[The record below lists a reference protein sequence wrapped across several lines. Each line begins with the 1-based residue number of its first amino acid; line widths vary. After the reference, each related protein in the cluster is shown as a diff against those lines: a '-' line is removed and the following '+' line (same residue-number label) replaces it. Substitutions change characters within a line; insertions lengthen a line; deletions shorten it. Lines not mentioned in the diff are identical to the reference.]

1 MKILQPKYLVV
12 SIVLL
17 FLACESKGQQALEA
31 CGEIKTL
38 TIDAEYA
45 QMAGLPEIN
54 FELEYP
60 AEMEFTPALEGQKN
74 YNYAT
79 FVSRDSLGN
88 RKEMISIGYYTMEGT
103 DEATMDALN
112 EDLLSQFRQMYVANF
127 ELSNEFLGKKEFDGK
142 EYPMFQTI
150 GKIDRPEAEFVG
162 SYIVQAMLIR
172 PNPASNSGVVF
183 IFQSNENSAITS
195 FEDIGKKGCSSIIWN
210 SLKFND

>member
-17 FLACESKGQQALEA
+17 FFACESKAQQSLQS
-31 CGEIKTL
+31 CGEVNAL
-38 TIDAEYA
+38 SFGPEYA
-45 QMAGLPEIN
+45 QQAGLPEIS
-54 FELEYP
+54 FELQYP
-60 AEMEFTPALEGQKN
+60 VEMEFTPATAGQKN

-79 FVSRDSLGN
+79 FLSHDDNGN

-112 EDLLSQFRQMYVANF
+112 ENLLGQFRQMYVDNF
-127 ELSNEFLGKKEFDGK
+127 ELSSEFLGKKEFDGK

-150 GKIDRPEAEFVG
+150 GKIDRPEAQFVG
-162 SYIVQAMLIR
+162 DYHIQAMLVR
-172 PNPASNSGVVF
+172 PNPESKVGVVF